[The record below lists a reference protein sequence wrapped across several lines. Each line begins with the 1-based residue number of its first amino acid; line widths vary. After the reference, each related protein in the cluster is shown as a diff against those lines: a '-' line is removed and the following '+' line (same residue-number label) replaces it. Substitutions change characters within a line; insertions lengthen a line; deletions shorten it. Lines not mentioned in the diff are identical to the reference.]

1 MLIALN
7 DLRPELAEGAW
18 VAPSATVAGN
28 VTMGPDSSVWYGTVV
43 RADSDRV
50 SIGART
56 NLQDNSV
63 VHVDE
68 GIPAVIGDDVVVGH
82 RAVIHGCTIGD
93 GCLIG
98 MGAVVMNGAVIG
110 AESLVAAG
118 ALVLEGTEVPPRSV
132 VMGSPAKVVRELDP
146 EKAARFRVGAANY
159 VKLKNLHAAGEI
171 LDGNRAE

>member
-7 DLRPELAEGAW
+7 DLRPDLAEGAW
-18 VAPSATVAGN
+18 VAPTATVAGA
-28 VTMGPDSSVWYGTVV
+28 VTMGPDASVWYGTVV
-43 RADSDRV
+43 RADGDRV

-68 GIPAVIGDDVVVGH
+68 GYPAIIGSEVVVGH
-82 RAVIHGCTIGD
+82 RAIIHGCTIGD

-110 AESLVAAG
+110 EESLIAAG

-132 VMGSPAKVVRELDP
+132 VMGSPGKVVRELDP
-146 EKAARFRVGAANY
+146 ERAAKFRIGAANY
-159 VKLKNLHAAGEI
+159 VKLKNLHAAGVV
-171 LDGNRAE
+171 LDGNPPE